1 MGIAAWILFGGLAGW
16 FASWVMDERRGCLL
30 NIVMGVIGALLGGF
44 VFTRIG
50 GTGITG
56 FNFWSF
62 LVAVVG
68 SVILLFALRIFR
80 GRHRSSRR
88 RRR

>member
-1 MGIAAWILFGGLAGW
+1 MGIAAWILFGLLAGW
-16 FASWVMDERRGCLL
+16 VSSWIMDERRGCLL
-30 NIVMGVIGALLGGF
+30 NIVVGVVGALIGGF
-44 VFTRIG
+44 IFTRIG

-68 SVILLFALRIFR
+68 SVLLIFALRLFKGRNR
-80 GRHRSSRR
+80 GPRR
-88 RRR
+88 RR